1 MAVIESTTAST
12 AATVGLAALLAGAF
26 GQVAADVMMVV
37 LASIA
42 GVVIAL
48 SGQKSTP
55 PGQALKFF
63 LGAAL
68 TSLVLAWSVASV
80 LAKAYSGFD
89 SAYTPTILAFMI
101 GTQAASLHE
110 LPAKVKS
117 IISDLFARLMK
128 KNVE

>member
-12 AATVGLAALLAGAF
+12 VATVGLAALLAAAVGD
-26 GQVAADVMMVV
+26 VAADVMMVV

-55 PGQALKFF
+55 PGQAVKFF

-68 TSLVLAWSVASV
+68 TSLVLAWSVSSI
-80 LAKAYSGFD
+80 LAKAYSGFE
-89 SAYTPTILAFMI
+89 SAYTPTILAFMV
-101 GTQAASLHE
+101 GTQAANLHE

-117 IISDLFARLMK
+117 VIADIFNRLMK